1 MKRIHKRV
9 LRLLSLLVVAT
20 LLFSA
25 CGSSAAKEDKGDKAA
40 AESPTSAPTAE
51 PTAAPTE
58 APTPEPT
65 AAPVVL
71 EDRNGF
77 SEETNQELSFAGI
90 RFYIPDYYKTIDSKV
105 TDTRLEYTCTGILDE
120 NNSGLI
126 LEKSSTNWSKVDYE
140 KNIDE
145 LERRFLSNIEYTKVD
160 SKDVTIGGFLG
171 RLITL
176 NGNTENTAGRDAQA
190 AFTYNDITG
199 EFVLLIIVQQTEK
212 TSFDYFPDFERIL
225 DSAVIEEKPVSAGVT
240 PEFKA
245 TMDSYEAFIDKYV
258 EFMKNYDTMD
268 TSQMLQYLSILSEY
282 TDFAQKIDAIDED
295 SLSDADYAYYLE
307 VTTRVSQKLLSAA
320 G

>member
-1 MKRIHKRV
+1 MKQIHKRV
-9 LRLLSLLVVAT
+9 LWLLSLLVVAA

-25 CGSSAAKEDKGDKAA
+25 CGSSTVKEDKGDKAA

-77 SEETNQELSFAGI
+77 SEETNQELLFAGI

-282 TDFAQKIDAIDED
+282 TDFAKKIDAIDED